1 MLGNDWSDEF
11 GFDLIKELYALI
23 PKTQVF
29 HRIKFRHAVQ
39 RYVRKCGGNCYY
51 PGATAW
57 IKSGFPKKQTKGVG
71 A

>member
-11 GFDLIKELYALI
+11 GFDLINELYALI

-29 HRIKFRHAVQ
+29 HRIKFRNAVQ
-39 RYVRKCGGNCYY
+39 RYVRNPGHNCDY
-51 PGATAW
+51 PEANAW
-57 IKSGFPKKQTKGVG
+57 IKSGFPKTQTKGIG